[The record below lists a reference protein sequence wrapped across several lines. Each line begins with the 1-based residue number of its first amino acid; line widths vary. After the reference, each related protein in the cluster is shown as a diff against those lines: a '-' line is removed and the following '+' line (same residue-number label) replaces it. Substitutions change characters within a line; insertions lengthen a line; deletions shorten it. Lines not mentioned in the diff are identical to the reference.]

1 MCSFLPSGSH
11 SQVGRVRMS
20 PCELNKG
27 SLVEH
32 SGRGAGFPTQATV
45 HAYSYRQCPFS
56 GCSNKSNRKQ
66 RLKETDPTWSQVL
79 FFPVTM
85 VVEKIE

>member
-1 MCSFLPSGSH
+1 MNILAEGQGSPH
-11 SQVGRVRMS
+11 RPLCMLIATDSVR
-20 PCELNKG
+20 
-27 SLVEH
+27 LV
-32 SGRGAGFPTQATV
+32 
-45 HAYSYRQCPFS
+45 